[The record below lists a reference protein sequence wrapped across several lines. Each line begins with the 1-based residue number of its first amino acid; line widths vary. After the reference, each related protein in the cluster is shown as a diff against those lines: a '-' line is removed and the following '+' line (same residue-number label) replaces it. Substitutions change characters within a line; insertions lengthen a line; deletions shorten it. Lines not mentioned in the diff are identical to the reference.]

1 MVKKQIDRY
10 SAKVLCKSLFNICRT
25 RKIDLKMSFITITH
39 VIEQSLQGRE
49 FHNNCTAIANA
60 RSAGMALD
68 FTNGITWSYLL
79 EPLHIVARSLIG
91 SQGASGWLILL
102 TP

>member
-39 VIEQSLQGRE
+39 VIEQ
-49 FHNNCTAIANA
+49 TAIANA

-68 FTNGITWSYLL
+68 FTNGITWS
-79 EPLHIVARSLIG
+79 
-91 SQGASGWLILL
+91 
-102 TP
+102 